1 MGIHFLQAYGLSITG
16 PAVVLTGWWVFKAS
30 ENAPVTIPIFLIPSL
45 SAASPIALLPWLK
58 LCNMC
63 IADDYLATG
72 PFYVKKPLIVPHNA
86 DGAEGYRWMGQPN
99 HLYYTRHSDSRFTAR
114 FTKKETYKDVLA
126 TAIKTMVQEYPCSR
140 LMGCYYSG
148 LVRQTTC
155 RCWES

>member
-1 MGIHFLQAYGLSITG
+1 MGMLFLQAYGLSITG
-16 PAVVLTGWWVFKAS
+16 PVVVLTGWWVFKAS
-30 ENAPVTIPIFLIPSL
+30 ENAPVTLPIFFIPSL
-45 SAASPIALLPWLK
+45 SAASLITLLPCLK

-72 PFYVKKPLIVPHNA
+72 PFYVKKLIVPHNA

-99 HLYYTRHSDSRFTAR
+99 HLYSTRHSDSKFTAR

-126 TAIKTMVQEYPCSR
+126 TAIKTMVEEYPCSR
-140 LMGCYYSG
+140 LMGRYYSG
-148 LVRQTTC
+148 LVCQTTR